1 MSDDTTIESFR
12 ANVATSP
19 VLLER
24 WNAYTDQILAELA
37 ADGINVAKEDLAKL
51 DSVRLYVLTG
61 EVFGDYKEQ
70 ARLALPELARAAE
83 ARELREAI
91 AREDHARHAEAL
103 DQLDGMTP
111 EKKLQHARSIGAVA
125 GPRKGSATKRS
136 DMTADDKAAALA
148 RIEKMPRS
156 MRIGEARR
164 LGLE

>member
-1 MSDDTTIESFR
+1 MPDDTTIDSFR
-12 ANVATSP
+12 QNVVNSP
-19 VLLER
+19 VLLNR
-24 WNAYTDQILAELA
+24 WTAYTDQILAELA

-61 EVFGDYKEQ
+61 EVIGDYKEQ
-70 ARLALPELARAAE
+70 ARLALPEFARAAE

-91 AREDHARHAEAL
+91 AREDHARHAEAV
-103 DQLDGMTP
+103 DMLDGMTP
-111 EKKLQHARSIGAVA
+111 EQKLQHARSIGAVA

-136 DMTADDKAAALA
+136 DMTPDEKAAALA
-148 RIEKMPRS
+148 RVEKMPRS

>member
-1 MSDDTTIESFR
+1 MSDDTTIEFR
-12 ANVATSP
+12 ANVVASP
-19 VLLER
+19 VLLKR
-24 WNAYTDQILAELA
+24 WTAYTDQILAELA
-37 ADGINVAKEDLAKL
+37 ADGIYVAKEDLAKL

-61 EVFGDYKEQ
+61 EVIGDYREQ
-70 ARLALPELARAAE
+70 ARLALPEFARAAE

-103 DQLDGMTP
+103 DQLDGMKP
-111 EKKLQHARSIGAVA
+111 DEKIRHARSIGAVA

-136 DMTADDKAAALA
+136 DMSADEKAAALA

>member
-1 MSDDTTIESFR
+1 MTDPTIDSFR
-12 ANVATSP
+12 ANVVASP

-24 WNAYTDQILAELA
+24 WTAYTDQILAELA

-61 EVFGDYKEQ
+61 EVIGDYREQ
-70 ARLALPELARAAE
+70 ARLALPEFARAAE

-103 DQLDGMTP
+103 DQLDGMKP
-111 EKKLQHARSIGAVA
+111 DEKIRHARSIGAVA
-125 GPRKGSATKRS
+125 GPRKGSATKR
-136 DMTADDKAAALA
+136 DMTPDEKAAALA